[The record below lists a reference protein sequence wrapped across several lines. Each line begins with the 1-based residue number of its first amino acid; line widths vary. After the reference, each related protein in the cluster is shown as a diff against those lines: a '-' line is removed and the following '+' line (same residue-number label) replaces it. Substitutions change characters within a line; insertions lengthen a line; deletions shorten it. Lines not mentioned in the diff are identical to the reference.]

1 MKTLFAH
8 NEKFSILWSLLLAA
22 GLALSACSDD
32 ETAGGSSED
41 ENTVAIENMTIMGVS
56 QKGPFVRGSTVT
68 ANELLDGKTLKQT
81 GNTFAGSIR
90 SNDGLFDIKSV
101 KLASQYAYMV
111 VNGFYRNE
119 VTGEE
124 SSAPITLQALTDLTL
139 RSEANI
145 NLLTHLEYN
154 RVVNLVTL
162 GGLSVRKAKAQAE
175 SEVMKAFY
183 INLSLENNFE
193 DLNIFSA
200 GDANAALLAISIM
213 MQGDLAEA
221 KFSTRLADFSLDLEA
236 DGEWNDEKAKAAIA
250 DWASTADYAQIRSNI
265 EGWDLSDEVP
275 PFEKYLNNF
284 WWQNFGL
291 GDCSKKNQ
299 SEIKQ
304 NADELSAYYGAHYIC
319 DANSWRIAT
328 DLEKDTY
335 QWEAGKYG
343 ELRVGNVT
351 GKSYVYMKRLES
363 WGEFSYN
370 SFWSQLVA
378 TELQYR
384 ILTPDITSCIRKYDL
399 EQCFILETTL
409 WYGFDA
415 DEKYSGTVSTIS
427 SAEKTTDGKW
437 NLVSEDKNWDI
448 NLSLYTTGI
457 SGEAPGIVGI
467 GFDWKQDGSP
477 INITEMGGFCISY
490 EWSSADE
497 LQLELGWNS
506 AIYGDDTWFFPLHRG
521 SNSLNIAWDSFM
533 QEGWDCDH
541 STTPSTATDN
551 SVGLRIRIKNGT
563 TMRMGGTLI
572 IKEIGS
578 LGSCSFN

>member
-8 NEKFSILWSLLLAA
+8 NEKFPILWSLLLAA

-81 GNTFAGSIR
+81 GNTFAGNIR

-119 VTGEE
+119 VTGAE

-154 RVVNLVTL
+154 RVVSLVTHD
-162 GGLSVRKAKAQAE
+162 GLSVRKAKAQAE

-183 INLSLENNFE
+183 IDLSLENNFE
-193 DLNIFSA
+193 DLNIFSD

-236 DGEWNDEKAKAAIA
+236 DGEWNDEKTKAAIA

-328 DLEKDTY
+328 DL
-335 QWEAGKYG
+335 
-343 ELRVGNVT
+343 
-351 GKSYVYMKRLES
+351 
-363 WGEFSYN
+363 
-370 SFWSQLVA
+370 FWSQLVA

-384 ILTPDITSCIRKYDL
+384 ILTPDFTSCIRKYDL

-477 INITEMGGFCISY
+477 VNITEMGGFCISY

-506 AIYGDDTWFFPLHRG
+506 AIYGDDTWFFTLQQG
-521 SNSLNIAWDSFM
+521 SNSVNLTWDFLM
-533 QEGWDCDH
+533 QEGWDGNH
-541 STTPSTATDN
+541 STTNYTATDN